1 MCSARTVQISV
12 TGSVKFVKISVTDS
26 VKFVQI
32 SVMDPVKFVQINVM
46 DSVKFPQIT
55 VMNSGFIRGE
65 GRANVRRK
73 RARRKRAN
81 RRNRFLALTAVES
94 DDDEEVNAI
103 ETVQEVVEITVDS
116 VAAKSVWPSRK
127 KGVGRTKSKKAV
139 KLAAANGS
147 PIRVEG
153 DARLEFI
160 RDGMKCS
167 MMFLDADVKR
177 PLASVSAIVDEGN
190 VVVFG
195 QHESFIEN
203 VSTGQRIPMCKRNGV
218 FVMQLDTQPCQKTT
232 KSVRFNEEDATRKTS
247 GFRRLA

>member
-12 TGSVKFVKISVTDS
+12 TDSAKFVQINVTGSVKFAQSNVTGSVKFAQSNVTDS

-32 SVMDPVKFVQINVM
+32 SVMDPVKFAQIRA
-46 DSVKFPQIT
+46 
-55 VMNSGFIRGE
+55 MNSGFTRGE
-65 GRANVRRK
+65 GRANVRK
-73 RARRKRAN
+73 SAS
-81 RRNRFLALTAVES
+81 RRNLFLALTSIES

-116 VAAKSVWPSRK
+116 RAAKSVWPNRK
-127 KGVGRTKSKKAV
+127 KGVERTKSKKAV

-167 MMFLDADVKR
+167 MKFVDADV
-177 PLASVSAIVDEGN
+177 
-190 VVVFG
+190 
-195 QHESFIEN
+195 
-203 VSTGQRIPMCKRNGV
+203 
-218 FVMQLDTQPCQKTT
+218 
-232 KSVRFNEEDATRKTS
+232 
-247 GFRRLA
+247 